1 MAFSSYLDNQLINHV
16 LGSGTYTKPSSLY
29 VALFVGDPAGSGTEV
44 STSGTAYSRQ
54 SAAFTVASNAASN
67 TANLEWSAATS
78 SWGTI
83 THVAIYDAA
92 TSGNQLV
99 TAALANSK
107 TVNTGDIIRV
117 NAGNLT
123 VTLT

>member
-1 MAFSSYLDNQLINHV
+1 MAFSSYLDNQLISHV
-16 LGSGTYTKPSSLY
+16 LGSGVYSKPSNLY
-29 VALFVGDPAGSGTEV
+29 VALYVGDPAGSGTEV
-44 STSGTAYSRQ
+44 STSGTGYARQ
-54 SAAFTVASNAASN
+54 SAAFTVTTNSATN

-83 THVAIYDAA
+83 THIAIYDAS

-99 TAALANSK
+99 TAALASSK

-117 NAGNLT
+117 TASNLT